1 MSELKKIREAQHLTQ
16 EELAVKSGLS
26 VRTIQRIESGTIPR
40 GYTLKTLASSLNIEE
55 DLLVPAAP
63 EEIKNDE
70 QAPVLEKAEAAN
82 DTAVKTINLSSL
94 PVAWFPVAN
103 FLLPLLLMFCLKEKS
118 QLAKQIISLQ
128 IFLSVLLP
136 VIFMLVVFLKFGHAS
151 VTMTIILLTLANI
164 YIILRN
170 AYEIDR
176 KQKLFYK
183 LNFSLL

>member
-1 MSELKKIREAQHLTQ
+1 
-16 EELAVKSGLS
+16 
-26 VRTIQRIESGTIPR
+26 
-40 GYTLKTLASSLNIEE
+40 
-55 DLLVPAAP
+55 
-63 EEIKNDE
+63 
-70 QAPVLEKAEAAN
+70 
-82 DTAVKTINLSSL
+82 
-94 PVAWFPVAN
+94 
-103 FLLPLLLMFCLKEKS
+103 MFCLKEKS

-136 VIFMLVVFLKFGHAS
+136 VIFMLVVFLKLGHAS